1 MIAKRLE
8 VFGFRNIGQANI
20 EFSPGVNVLIGDNA
34 QGKTNALEAVYI
46 FAGGKSFR
54 AKSDRE
60 LLPFGENYG
69 GIRLTM
75 QSSLKKRED
84 IMSFEYISDDGRSA
98 VKRTAKKNGTVERKI
113 GDMLGTFRAVLF
125 CPEHLALVKGGPGER
140 RSFLDIALSQIKP
153 VYLKNLQRFHALLQ
167 ERNKLLKDARE
178 DRRIFDMTGELWAEQ
193 LSECAAYITATRA
206 EYTDTLSELVKENFR
221 LMTGGRENPE
231 LSFKSSAGSDIDPHD
246 ENGVREKYFE
256 LYTTSSDREIA
267 AGTTLWGVHRDD
279 IMIEL
284 DSKEARLYAS
294 QGQDRS
300 IALSMKLSEGEISEK
315 ISGESPVYLFDD
327 VMSEL
332 DESRRS
338 FILSR
343 FDGGRQIIITSCE
356 PEFFRYGELNIIKVE
371 GGRYLFPEKGG
382 SL

>member
-8 VFGFRNIGQANI
+8 VFGFRNIGQADI
-20 EFSPGVNVLIGDNA
+20 DFSPGVNVLIGDNA

-60 LLPFGENYG
+60 LIPFGENYG

-75 QSSLKKRED
+75 QSSLKRRED
-84 IMSFEYISDDGRSA
+84 VMSFEYISDEGRSS
-98 VKRTAKKNGTVERKI
+98 VRRTAKKNGTVERKI

-140 RSFLDIALSQIKP
+140 RAFLDIALSQLKP
-153 VYLKNLQRFHALLQ
+153 VYLKNLQRFHALLS

-178 DRRIFDMTGELWAEQ
+178 DRRVFDMTGELWAEQ
-193 LSECAAYITATRA
+193 LSECAAYITVTRA
-206 EYTDTLSELVKENFR
+206 EYTDRLSELVKENFR
-221 LMTGGRENPE
+221 LMTGGKENPE
-231 LSFKSSAGSDIDPHD
+231 LFFRTSAGGDTDPHD
-246 ENGVREKYFE
+246 EAAVREKYFE
-256 LYTTSSDREIA
+256 LYTGSSEREIA
-267 AGTTLWGVHRDD
+267 AGTTLWGIHRDD

-300 IALSMKLSEGEISEK
+300 IALSMKLSEGEISES

-332 DESRRS
+332 DESRRA

-343 FDGGRQIIITSCE
+343 FDGVRQIIITSCE
-356 PEFFRYGELNIIKVE
+356 PEFFRGGGMKIIKVE
-371 GGRYLFPEKGG
+371 NGRYSSSDNGEA
-382 SL
+382 